1 MRLMSSA
8 KIRDARETTGLDV
21 EMRELEHPAMPLT
34 AGVLASNPVE
44 PALDA
49 ARQPEV
55 GRIDRQHQRA
65 VDHAAVE
72 PIGQH
77 EFHALDAAG
86 PRRHF
91 LPFIDPGELPA
102 PPMLTVAD
110 GGGDDSRLQAGQRR
124 LQEAVLLIAGRAT
137 DTTQQLIRREAEE
150 ARGGEAQ
157 ILGPDNLARCP
168 D

>member
-8 KIRDARETTGLDV
+8 KIRDARETAGLDV
-21 EMRELEHPAMPLT
+21 EMRELEHPTVALT
-34 AGVLASNPVE
+34 AGVLARNPVE

-55 GRIDRQHQRA
+55 RRIDGQHQRA
-65 VDHAAVE
+65 VDHAAVK

-91 LPFIDPGELPA
+91 LPFVDPGELPP
-102 PPMLTVAD
+102 PPMLTVAY
-110 GGGDDSRLQAGQRR
+110 GGSDNSRLQAGQRR
-124 LQEAVLLIAGRAT
+124 FQEAILLI
-137 DTTQQLIRREAEE
+137 
-150 ARGGEAQ
+150 
-157 ILGPDNLARCP
+157 
-168 D
+168 